1 MPLQSPHGWLRLLM
15 KWNILIGVTYES
27 EFAPIQTAKEFLP
40 PLLFRGVLLPVRL
53 ERGGT
58 DILDGICFPPIHD
71 AQSGTD
77 PPVKIN
83 LESPSD
89 APGVLQPFTD
99 IRIIF
104 LRG

>member
-1 MPLQSPHGWLRLLM
+1 MPLQPPQGWFRLLI
-15 KWNILIGVTYES
+15 KWSILAGDVCS
-27 EFAPIQTAKEFLP
+27 GEFPPIQTVEEFLP
-40 PLLFRGVLLPVRL
+40 PLLFCGLPLPVRL
-53 ERGGT
+53 ECGGA